1 MSIAWHE
8 IRDHLMLSSSTLNFQ
23 RNFEALRRTSEP
35 LAHFAD
41 PAALLDTLHV
51 GSRSPDEKNRLLV
64 ALVGAAQ
71 SGGAVSD
78 CALTLMLLALWPGL
92 DAVRRRSIWRRV
104 GTGDEVAS
112 EILARASET
121 IRGLDLQRV
130 NWIAA
135 TILRNIERDLIR
147 TRQREDRHQSL
158 RSETDPDEIPA
169 DGEVLSGDASP
180 ELLHGDL
187 VRIVGTDADLVI
199 RVAVDGFSQAEVASE
214 LGLSEAATRK
224 RYQRAT
230 RRLRNAL
237 QEFR

>member
-23 RNFEALRRTSEP
+23 RNFEALRRNSEP

-51 GSRSPDEKNRLLV
+51 SGRGPVEKNRLLV
-64 ALVGAAQ
+64 ALVGAAK
-71 SGGAVSD
+71 SGDATSD

-92 DAVRRRSIWRRV
+92 DAVRRRSIWRRI

-112 EILARASET
+112 EILARASEA

-147 TRQREDRHQSL
+147 TRQREDRHQNQL
-158 RSETDPDEIPA
+158 TDADPDEISS
-169 DGEVLSGDASP
+169 DGEAPANASP
-180 ELLHGDL
+180 ALLHDDL
-187 VRIVGTDADLVI
+187 VRIIGTDADLVI
-199 RVAVDGFSQAEVASE
+199 RVAVDGFSQAEVATE

-230 RRLRNAL
+230 RRLRDAL

>member
-23 RNFEALRRTSEP
+23 RNFEALRRNSEP

-51 GSRSPDEKNRLLV
+51 SGRGPDQKNRLLV

-92 DAVRRRSIWRRV
+92 DAVRCRSIWRRV
-104 GTGDEVAS
+104 GAGDEVAS
-112 EILARASET
+112 EILARASEA

-147 TRQREDRHQSL
+147 TRQREDRRQSL
-158 RSETDPDEIPA
+158 RCEADPNEIPA

-180 ELLHGDL
+180 ELLHRDL

-199 RVAVDGFSQAEVASE
+199 RVAIDGFSQSEVATE

-230 RRLRNAL
+230 RRLRDVL

>member
-1 MSIAWHE
+1 
-8 IRDHLMLSSSTLNFQ
+8 
-23 RNFEALRRTSEP
+23 
-35 LAHFAD
+35 
-41 PAALLDTLHV
+41 
-51 GSRSPDEKNRLLV
+51 LLV

-104 GTGDEVAS
+104 GTGDEVTS
-112 EILARASET
+112 EILARASEA
-121 IRGLDLQRV
+121 IRGLDLERV

-158 RSETDPDEIPA
+158 RSEADPNESPT
-169 DGEVLSGDASP
+169 DGEVSASASP
-180 ELLHGDL
+180 ELLHRDL
-187 VRIVGTDADLVI
+187 VRIIGKDSYLVI
-199 RVAVDGFSQAEVASE
+199 RVAVDGFSQAEVATE

-230 RRLRNAL
+230 RRLRDVL
-237 QEFR
+237 REFR

>member
-8 IRDHLMLSSSTLNFQ
+8 IRDHLMLSSSTFSFQ
-23 RNFEALRRTSEP
+23 RTFDAIRCSSEP

-51 GSRSPDEKNRLLV
+51 GCKAPDEKNQLLV
-64 ALVGAAQ
+64 ALVRVAQ
-71 SGGAVSD
+71 SGGAASD

-92 DAVRRRSIWRRV
+92 DAVRRRSIWRRI
-104 GTGDEVAS
+104 GTSDEVAS
-112 EILARASET
+112 EILARASEA
-121 IRGLDLQRV
+121 IRGLDLRRV

-158 RSETDPDEIPA
+158 RCEADPNEIPA
-169 DGEVLSGDASP
+169 DGEVLSGDAIP
-180 ELLHGDL
+180 ELFHRDL
-187 VRIVGTDADLVI
+187 ARIVGTDADLVI
-199 RVAVDGFSQAEVASE
+199 RVAIDGFSQSEVATE

-230 RRLRNAL
+230 RRLRDVL

>member
-1 MSIAWHE
+1 MF
-8 IRDHLMLSSSTLNFQ
+8 SSSTLGFQ

-51 GSRSPDEKNRLLV
+51 SGRGPDQKNRILV
-64 ALVGAAQ
+64 ALVLAAQ
-71 SGGAVSD
+71 SGDATSD

-104 GTGDEVAS
+104 GTSDEVAS
-112 EILARASET
+112 EILARASEA

-158 RSETDPDEIPA
+158 RSEADPNEIPA

-180 ELLHGDL
+180 ELLHRDL

-199 RVAVDGFSQAEVASE
+199 RVAIDGFSQSEVATE

-230 RRLRNAL
+230 RRLRDVL

>member
-8 IRDHLMLSSSTLNFQ
+8 IRDHLMNSSSTFNFQ
-23 RNFEALRRTSEP
+23 RNFDAIRGNSEP
-35 LAHFAD
+35 LAYFAD
-41 PAALLDTLHV
+41 PAALLDTLHIS
-51 GSRSPDEKNRLLV
+51 GCGPDEKNRLLV
-64 ALVGAAQ
+64 ALVRAAQ
-71 SGGAVSD
+71 SDGETAD

-92 DAVRRRSIWRRV
+92 DAVRRRSIWRRI

-112 EILARASET
+112 EILARASEA

-147 TRQREDRHQSL
+147 TRQREGRHQSL
-158 RSETDPDEIPA
+158 RSATDPDAIPTA
-169 DGEVLSGDASP
+169 YEMLSGDASP
-180 ELLHGDL
+180 ELLHRDL
-187 VRIVGTDADLVI
+187 VRIVGTDANLVI
-199 RVAVDGFSQAEVASE
+199 RVAIDGFSQSEVATE

-224 RYQRAT
+224 RYQRAA
-230 RRLRNAL
+230 RRLRDVL

>member
-1 MSIAWHE
+1 MSFAWHE
-8 IRDHLMLSSSTLNFQ
+8 IRDHLMFSSSTLGFQ

-51 GSRSPDEKNRLLV
+51 SGRGPDQKNRILV
-64 ALVGAAQ
+64 ALVLAAQ
-71 SGGAVSD
+71 SGDATSD

-104 GTGDEVAS
+104 GTSDEVAS
-112 EILARASET
+112 EILARASEA

-158 RSETDPDEIPA
+158 RSEADPNEIPA

-180 ELLHGDL
+180 ELLHRDL

-199 RVAVDGFSQAEVASE
+199 RVAIDGFSQSEVATE

-230 RRLRNAL
+230 RRLRDVL

>member
-23 RNFEALRRTSEP
+23 RNFEALRRIGKP

-41 PAALLDTLHV
+41 PAALLDTLQTG
-51 GSRSPDEKNRLLV
+51 GSGPDEKNRILV
-64 ALVGAAQ
+64 ALVRAAQ
-71 SGGAVSD
+71 SGDEAAD

-92 DAVRRRSIWRRV
+92 DAVRRRSTWRKI

-112 EILARASET
+112 EILARASEA
-121 IRGLDLQRV
+121 IRCLDLQRV

-147 TRQREDRHQSL
+147 TRQREDRHQNQL
-158 RSETDPDEIPA
+158 TNADPDETPS
-169 DGEVLSGDASP
+169 DGEAPANASLA
-180 ELLHGDL
+180 LLHRDL

-199 RVAVDGFSQAEVASE
+199 QVAVDGFSQSEVATE

-230 RRLRNAL
+230 RRLRDAL

>member
-1 MSIAWHE
+1 MSFAWHE
-8 IRDHLMLSSSTLNFQ
+8 IRDHLMFSSSTLVFQ
-23 RNFEALRRTSEP
+23 HTFDDLRRSSGP

-41 PAALLDTLHV
+41 PAAVLDTLHV
-51 GSRSPDEKNRLLV
+51 GCRAPDDKNRLLV
-64 ALVGAAQ
+64 ALVAAAQ
-71 SGGAVSD
+71 SGGAASD

-92 DAVRRRSIWRRV
+92 DAVRRRSIWRRI

-121 IRGLDLQRV
+121 IRGLDLRRV

-147 TRQREDRHQSL
+147 TRQREDRHQTL
-158 RSETDPDEIPA
+158 RSEADPDEIPA
-169 DGEVLSGDASP
+169 DGGVPEANASP
-180 ELLHGDL
+180 ALLHGDL
-187 VRIVGTDADLVI
+187 NRIIGTDADLVI
-199 RVAVDGFSQAEVASE
+199 RVAIDGFSQAEVATE

-230 RRLRNAL
+230 RRLRDTL
-237 QEFR
+237 QEFL

>member
-8 IRDHLMLSSSTLNFQ
+8 IRDHLMFSSSTLRFQ
-23 RNFEALRRTSEP
+23 HTFDELRRSSEP

-41 PAALLDTLHV
+41 PAAVLDTLHV
-51 GSRSPDEKNRLLV
+51 GCRAPDDKNRLLV
-64 ALVGAAQ
+64 ALVAAAQ
-71 SGGAVSD
+71 SGGAASD

-92 DAVRRRSIWRRV
+92 DAVRRRSIWRRI

-112 EILARASET
+112 EILARASEA
-121 IRGLDLQRV
+121 IRSLDLQRV

-158 RSETDPDEIPA
+158 RCEADPNEIPA
-169 DGEVLSGDASP
+169 DGEVLSGDAIP
-180 ELLHGDL
+180 ELLHRDL
-187 VRIVGTDADLVI
+187 VRIIGTDADLVI
-199 RVAVDGFSQAEVASE
+199 RVAIDGFSQAEVASE
-214 LGLSEAATRK
+214 MGLSEAATRK

-230 RRLRNAL
+230 RRLRVVL
-237 QEFR
+237 QEFC

>member
-8 IRDHLMLSSSTLNFQ
+8 IRDHLMFSSSTLSFQ
-23 RNFEALRRTSEP
+23 HTFDALRCSSEP

-41 PAALLDTLHV
+41 PATLLDTLHV
-51 GSRSPDEKNRLLV
+51 GCRAPDEKNRWLA
-64 ALVGAAQ
+64 ALVVAAQ
-71 SGGAVSD
+71 SGGAASD
-78 CALTLMLLALWPGL
+78 CALNLMLLALWPGL
-92 DAVRRRSIWRRV
+92 DAVRRRSIWRRI

-112 EILARASET
+112 EILARASEA

-147 TRQREDRHQSL
+147 TRQREDRHQCL
-158 RSETDPDEIPA
+158 RSEIDPDDIPT
-169 DGEVLSGDASP
+169 DGEALSADASP
-180 ELLHGDL
+180 ALLHGDL
-187 VRIVGTDADLVI
+187 VRIIGKDAGLVI
-199 RVAVDGFSQAEVASE
+199 RVAVDGFSQAEVATE

-230 RRLRNAL
+230 RRLRDAL
-237 QEFR
+237 QEIC

>member
-1 MSIAWHE
+1 MSIAWHK

-35 LAHFAD
+35 LAHFSD

-51 GSRSPDEKNRLLV
+51 GARAPDQKNQLLV

-92 DAVRRRSIWRRV
+92 DAVRRRSIWRGV
-104 GTGDEVAS
+104 DAGDDVAS
-112 EILARASET
+112 EILARASEA

-147 TRQREDRHQSL
+147 TRQREDRHQCL
-158 RSETDPDEIPA
+158 RSETDPDEIPT
-169 DGEVLSGDASP
+169 DGQALANASP
-180 ELLHGDL
+180 ALLHDDL
-187 VRIVGTDADLVI
+187 VRIIGTDADLVI
-199 RVAVDGFSQAEVASE
+199 RVAVDGFSQAEVATE

-230 RRLRNAL
+230 RRLRDVL

>member
-23 RNFEALRRTSEP
+23 KNFEALQRTSDP

-51 GSRSPDEKNRLLV
+51 SGRRADEKNVLLV
-64 ALVGAAQ
+64 ALVKVAQ
-71 SGGAVSD
+71 SDNETTD

-92 DAVRRRSIWRRV
+92 DAVRRRSIWRRI
-104 GTGDEVAS
+104 GTGDKVAS
-112 EILARASET
+112 EILARASEA
-121 IRGLDLQRV
+121 IRCLDLQRV
-130 NWIAA
+130 NWIAS
-135 TILRNIERDLIR
+135 TILRNIERDLVR
-147 TRQREDRHQSL
+147 TRQREDRHQSQL
-158 RSETDPDEIPA
+158 ADADPDEIPS
-169 DGEVLSGDASP
+169 DGEAPANASQA
-180 ELLHGDL
+180 LLREDL
-187 VRIVGTDADLVI
+187 VRIVGKDAELVI
-199 RVAVDGFSQAEVASE
+199 QVAIDGFSQSEVATE

-230 RRLRNAL
+230 RRLRDAL

>member
-23 RNFEALRRTSEP
+23 RTFEVLRCNSEP

-51 GSRSPDEKNRLLV
+51 SGCGPDEKNRLLV
-64 ALVGAAQ
+64 GLVGAAQ
-71 SGGAVSD
+71 SGDATSD

-112 EILARASET
+112 EILARASEA

-158 RSETDPDEIPA
+158 RSETDPDEIPT
-169 DGEVLSGDASP
+169 DGQASANASSA
-180 ELLHGDL
+180 LLHRDL
-187 VRIVGTDADLVI
+187 DRIVGKDSDLVI

-230 RRLRNAL
+230 RRLRDAL

>member
-23 RNFEALRRTSEP
+23 RNFEALRRNSET
-35 LAHFAD
+35 LARFAD

-51 GSRSPDEKNRLLV
+51 GSCGPNEKNRFLV

-71 SGGAVSD
+71 SGDATSD

-92 DAVRRRSIWRRV
+92 DAVRRRSMWRRI

-112 EILARASET
+112 EILARASEA

-158 RSETDPDEIPA
+158 RSDTDPDEIPT
-169 DGEVLSGDASP
+169 DGEASAIASP
-180 ELLHGDL
+180 ALLHRDL
-187 VRIVGTDADLVI
+187 VRIIGKDADLVI

-230 RRLRNAL
+230 RRLRDTL

>member
-8 IRDHLMLSSSTLNFQ
+8 IRDHLMLSSSTLGFQ
-23 RNFEALRRTSEP
+23 HTFDELRRSSEP

-51 GSRSPDEKNRLLV
+51 SGRGPDQKNRLLV

-71 SGGAVSD
+71 SGDATSA

-104 GTGDEVAS
+104 GAGDEVAS
-112 EILARASET
+112 EILARASEA
-121 IRGLDLQRV
+121 IRGLDMQRV

-147 TRQREDRHQSL
+147 TRQREDRHQCVC
-158 RSETDPDEIPA
+158 SEIDPDDLPTDSDA
-169 DGEVLSGDASP
+169 SASASP
-180 ELLHGDL
+180 ELLHRDL

-199 RVAVDGFSQAEVASE
+199 RVAINGFSQAEVASE
-214 LGLSEAATRK
+214 MGLSEAATRK

-230 RRLRNAL
+230 RRLRDVL

>member
-8 IRDHLMLSSSTLNFQ
+8 IRDHLMNSSSTLSFQ
-23 RNFEALRRTSEP
+23 RNFDAIRRNREP
-35 LAHFAD
+35 LGSFGD

-51 GSRSPDEKNRLLV
+51 GGRAPDEKNQLLV
-64 ALVGAAQ
+64 ALVRVAQ
-71 SGGAVSD
+71 SDGETAD

-92 DAVRRRSIWRRV
+92 DAVRRRSIWRRI

-112 EILARASET
+112 EILARASEA

-158 RSETDPDEIPA
+158 RCEADPNEIPTA
-169 DGEVLSGDASP
+169 GEMLSADASP

-199 RVAVDGFSQAEVASE
+199 RVAIDGFSQAEVASE
-214 LGLSEAATRK
+214 MGLSEAAARK

-230 RRLRNAL
+230 RRLRDVL

>member
-8 IRDHLMLSSSTLNFQ
+8 IRDHLMFSSSTLGFQ
-23 RNFEALRRTSEP
+23 HTFDELRGSREP
-35 LAHFAD
+35 LVHFAD
-41 PAALLDTLHV
+41 PAAVLDTLHF
-51 GSRSPDEKNRLLV
+51 GCRAPDDKNRLLV
-64 ALVGAAQ
+64 ALVAAAQ
-71 SGGAVSD
+71 SGGAASD

-92 DAVRRRSIWRRV
+92 DAVRRRSIWRRI

-112 EILARASET
+112 EILARASEA

-147 TRQREDRHQSL
+147 MRQREDKHQSL
-158 RSETDPDEIPA
+158 RCEADPNEIPA
-169 DGEVLSGDASP
+169 DGEVLSDDAIP
-180 ELLHGDL
+180 GLLHGDL
-187 VRIVGTDADLVI
+187 VRIIGTDADLVI
-199 RVAVDGFSQAEVASE
+199 RVAIDGFSQAEVASE
-214 LGLSEAATRK
+214 MGLSEAATRK

-230 RRLRNAL
+230 RRLRDVL

>member
-8 IRDHLMLSSSTLNFQ
+8 ICDHLMLSSSTLNFQ

-51 GSRSPDEKNRLLV
+51 GARAPDQKNQLLV
-64 ALVGAAQ
+64 ALVRVAQ
-71 SGGAVSD
+71 SDGETAD

-92 DAVRRRSIWRRV
+92 DAIRRRSIWRRI

-112 EILARASET
+112 EILARASEV
-121 IRGLDLQRV
+121 IRCLDLQRA

-147 TRQREDRHQSL
+147 TRQREDRHQSQL
-158 RSETDPDEIPA
+158 TDADPDEKPS
-169 DGEVLSGDASP
+169 DGEAPANASAA
-180 ELLHGDL
+180 LLHRDL
-187 VRIVGTDADLVI
+187 VRIVGRDAELVI
-199 RVAVDGFSQAEVASE
+199 QVAIDGFSQSEVATE

-230 RRLRNAL
+230 RRLRDAL

>member
-23 RNFEALRRTSEP
+23 KNFEALQRTSDP

-41 PAALLDTLHV
+41 PAALLDTLHTG
-51 GSRSPDEKNRLLV
+51 GSGPDEKNRLLV
-64 ALVGAAQ
+64 ALVGVAQ
-71 SGGAVSD
+71 SDGETAE

-92 DAVRRRSIWRRV
+92 DAVRRRSIWRRI

-112 EILARASET
+112 EILARASEA
-121 IRGLDLQRV
+121 IRGLDLKRV

-158 RSETDPDEIPA
+158 RSEADPDEIPS
-169 DGEVLSGDASP
+169 DGEAPANASAA
-180 ELLHGDL
+180 LLHRDL
-187 VRIVGTDADLVI
+187 VRILGRDADLVI
-199 RVAVDGFSQAEVASE
+199 RVAIDGFSQAEVASE

-230 RRLRNAL
+230 RRLRDAL

>member
-23 RNFEALRRTSEP
+23 RNFEALRRNSEP

-51 GSRSPDEKNRLLV
+51 GCRAPDDKNRLLV
-64 ALVGAAQ
+64 ALVAAAQ

-92 DAVRRRSIWRRV
+92 DAVRRRSIWRRI

-112 EILARASET
+112 EILARASEA
-121 IRGLDLQRV
+121 IRGLDMQRV

-147 TRQREDRHQSL
+147 TRQRKDRHQSL
-158 RSETDPDEIPA
+158 RSEADPDEIPT
-169 DGEVLSGDASP
+169 DDQASANASSA
-180 ELLHGDL
+180 LLHRDL
-187 VRIVGTDADLVI
+187 VRIVGKDSDLVI

-214 LGLSEAATRK
+214 MGLSEAATRK

-230 RRLRNAL
+230 RRLRDAL

>member
-23 RNFEALRRTSEP
+23 RNFEALRRASKP

-41 PAALLDTLHV
+41 PAALLDTLHTG
-51 GSRSPDEKNRLLV
+51 GSGPDDKNRILV
-64 ALVGAAQ
+64 ALVRDAQ
-71 SGGAVSD
+71 SADAISD

-104 GTGDEVAS
+104 GTSDEVAS
-112 EILARASET
+112 EILARASEA

-158 RSETDPDEIPA
+158 RSEADPNEIPA

-180 ELLHGDL
+180 ELLHRDL

-199 RVAVDGFSQAEVASE
+199 RVAIDGFSQSEVATE

-230 RRLRNAL
+230 RRLRDVL

>member
-23 RNFEALRRTSEP
+23 RNFEALRRASKP

-41 PAALLDTLHV
+41 PAALLDTLHTG
-51 GSRSPDEKNRLLV
+51 GSGPDDKNRILV
-64 ALVGAAQ
+64 ALVRDAQ
-71 SGGAVSD
+71 SADAISD

-104 GTGDEVAS
+104 GTSDEVAS
-112 EILARASET
+112 EILARASEAV
-121 IRGLDLQRV
+121 RGLDLQRV

-147 TRQREDRHQSL
+147 TRQREERHQSQL
-158 RSETDPDEIPA
+158 TDADPDETPS
-169 DGEVLSGDASP
+169 DGEAPANASP
-180 ELLHGDL
+180 ALLHRDL
-187 VRIVGTDADLVI
+187 VRIVGKDSDLVI
-199 RVAVDGFSQAEVASE
+199 RVAVDGFSQAEVATE

-230 RRLRNAL
+230 RRLRDAL

>member
-23 RNFEALRRTSEP
+23 RNFEALRRNSEP

-51 GSRSPDEKNRLLV
+51 SGRGPDQKNRLLV

-78 CALTLMLLALWPGL
+78 CALTLILLALWPGL

-112 EILARASET
+112 EILARASEA

-135 TILRNIERDLIR
+135 TILRNIDRDLIR

-158 RSETDPDEIPA
+158 RSETDPDEISTDGQAPA
-169 DGEVLSGDASP
+169 NASSV
-180 ELLHGDL
+180 LLHRDL
-187 VRIVGTDADLVI
+187 VHIVGKDSDLVI

-230 RRLRNAL
+230 RRLRDAL

>member
-1 MSIAWHE
+1 MSIAWHK

-23 RNFEALRRTSEP
+23 RNFEALRRNSEP
-35 LAHFAD
+35 LARFAD
-41 PAALLDTLHV
+41 PAALLDTMHV
-51 GSRSPDEKNRLLV
+51 SGRGPDQKNRLLV
-64 ALVGAAQ
+64 ALIGAAQ

-104 GTGDEVAS
+104 GAGDEVAS
-112 EILARASET
+112 EILTRASEA

-130 NWIAA
+130 NWVAA

-158 RSETDPDEIPA
+158 RREADPNEIPT
-169 DGEVLSGDASP
+169 DDEVSAIASP
-180 ELLHGDL
+180 ALLHRDL
-187 VRIVGTDADLVI
+187 VRIIGKDADLVI
-199 RVAVDGFSQAEVASE
+199 RVAIDGFSQSEVATE

-230 RRLRNAL
+230 RRLRDVL

>member
-1 MSIAWHE
+1 MSIAWHK

-23 RNFEALRRTSEP
+23 RNFEALRRYSEP

-51 GSRSPDEKNRLLV
+51 SGRRADKKNLLLV
-64 ALVGAAQ
+64 ALVRVAQ
-71 SGGAVSD
+71 SDGETAD

-92 DAVRRRSIWRRV
+92 DAVRRRSVWRRI

-112 EILARASET
+112 EILARASEA

-158 RSETDPDEIPA
+158 RCEADPNEIPS
-169 DGEVLSGDASP
+169 DGEAPANASP
-180 ELLHGDL
+180 ALLHRDL
-187 VRIVGTDADLVI
+187 VRIVGKDSDLVI
-199 RVAVDGFSQAEVASE
+199 RVAVHGFSQAEVATE
-214 LGLSEAATRK
+214 LGLPEAATRK

-230 RRLRNAL
+230 RRLRDAL

>member
-1 MSIAWHE
+1 MSIVWHE

-23 RNFEALRRTSEP
+23 RNFEALRRNSEP

-51 GSRSPDEKNRLLV
+51 SGRGPDQKNRLLV

-104 GTGDEVAS
+104 GAGDEVAS
-112 EILARASET
+112 EILARASEA

-135 TILRNIERDLIR
+135 TILRSIERDLIR

-158 RSETDPDEIPA
+158 RSETDPDEIPT
-169 DGEVLSGDASP
+169 DGQASANASSA
-180 ELLHGDL
+180 LLHRDL

-199 RVAVDGFSQAEVASE
+199 RVAIDGFSQSEVATE

-230 RRLRNAL
+230 RRLRDVL

>member
-8 IRDHLMLSSSTLNFQ
+8 IRDHLMLSSTTLNFQ
-23 RNFEALRRTSEP
+23 RNFEALRRISEP

-41 PAALLDTLHV
+41 PAALLDTLQV
-51 GSRSPDEKNRLLV
+51 GSRGPDEKNRILV
-64 ALVGAAQ
+64 ALVRAAQ
-71 SGGAVSD
+71 SGDEAAD

-112 EILARASET
+112 EILARASEAT
-121 IRGLDLQRV
+121 RCLDLRRV

-147 TRQREDRHQSL
+147 TRQREDSHQSQL
-158 RSETDPDEIPA
+158 TDADPDETPSDSEAPA
-169 DGEVLSGDASP
+169 NASP
-180 ELLHGDL
+180 ALLHRDL

-199 RVAVDGFSQAEVASE
+199 QVAIDGFSQSEVATE

-230 RRLRNAL
+230 RRLRDVL

>member
-8 IRDHLMLSSSTLNFQ
+8 IRDHLMFSSSTLGFQ
-23 RNFEALRRTSEP
+23 NTFDALRRSSEL

-41 PAALLDTLHV
+41 PTALLDTLHV
-51 GSRSPDEKNRLLV
+51 GGRAPDEKNQLLV
-64 ALVGAAQ
+64 ALVRVAQ
-71 SGGAVSD
+71 SDGETAD

-92 DAVRRRSIWRRV
+92 DAVRRRSIWRRI
-104 GTGDEVAS
+104 GTGDEIAS
-112 EILARASET
+112 EILARASEA

-158 RSETDPDEIPA
+158 RSQTDPDEIPT
-169 DGEVLSGDASP
+169 DGQASANASSA
-180 ELLHGDL
+180 LLDRDL

-230 RRLRNAL
+230 RRLRDAL

>member
-51 GSRSPDEKNRLLV
+51 GGRAPDEKNRLLV

-71 SGGAVSD
+71 SGEAASD

-92 DAVRRRSIWRRV
+92 DAVRRRSIWRRI
-104 GTGDEVAS
+104 GTGEEVAS
-112 EILARASET
+112 EILARASEA

-147 TRQREDRHQSL
+147 TRQREDRHQNL
-158 RSETDPDEIPA
+158 RSEINPDAIPTVVEEPSA
-169 DGEVLSGDASP
+169 HASP
-180 ELLHGDL
+180 ALLRDDL
-187 VRIVGTDADLVI
+187 VSIIGMDADLVI
-199 RVAVDGFSQAEVASE
+199 RVAIDGFSQSEVATE

-230 RRLRNAL
+230 RRLRDVL

>member
-1 MSIAWHE
+1 MSFAWHE
-8 IRDHLMLSSSTLNFQ
+8 IRDHLMLSSTTLNFQ
-23 RNFEALRRTSEP
+23 RNFEALRRISEP

-41 PAALLDTLHV
+41 PAALLDTLQV
-51 GSRSPDEKNRLLV
+51 GSRGPDEKNRILV
-64 ALVGAAQ
+64 ALVRAAQ
-71 SGGAVSD
+71 SGDEAAD

-112 EILARASET
+112 EILARASEAT
-121 IRGLDLQRV
+121 RCLDLRRV

-147 TRQREDRHQSL
+147 TRQREDSHQSQL
-158 RSETDPDEIPA
+158 TDADPDETPSDSGSPA
-169 DGEVLSGDASP
+169 NASP
-180 ELLHGDL
+180 ALLHRDL

-199 RVAVDGFSQAEVASE
+199 QVAIDGFSQSEVATE

-230 RRLRNAL
+230 RRLRDVL

>member
-23 RNFEALRRTSEP
+23 RNFEALRHTSEP

-51 GSRSPDEKNRLLV
+51 SDRGPDQKNRLLV

-92 DAVRRRSIWRRV
+92 DAVRRRSIWRWV

-112 EILARASET
+112 EILARASEA

-135 TILRNIERDLIR
+135 TILRNIERDVIR
-147 TRQREDRHQSL
+147 TRQREDRRQSL
-158 RSETDPDEIPA
+158 RSEADPNEIPA
-169 DGEVLSGDASP
+169 DGEVLSGDAIP
-180 ELLHGDL
+180 ELLHRDL

-199 RVAVDGFSQAEVASE
+199 RVAIDGFSQSEVATE

-230 RRLRNAL
+230 RRLRDVL

>member
-23 RNFEALRRTSEP
+23 RNFEALRRNSEP

-51 GSRSPDEKNRLLV
+51 SGRGPDQKNRLLV

-71 SGGAVSD
+71 SGGVVSD

-104 GTGDEVAS
+104 GAGDEVAS
-112 EILARASET
+112 EILARASEA

-130 NWIAA
+130 NWIAG

-158 RSETDPDEIPA
+158 RSETDPDEIPT
-169 DGEVLSGDASP
+169 DGQASANASSA
-180 ELLHGDL
+180 LLHRDL
-187 VRIVGTDADLVI
+187 VRIVGKESDLVI

-230 RRLRNAL
+230 RRLRDVL